1 MLDNIQEIINTI
13 HGLITFIKGVFYS
26 IPSEIFLFSLC
37 ALFILFIIILLF
49 QKKKIRINKTR
60 RDILEE
66 AVFKYD
72 IASGIDKA
80 GFTLLDIF
88 KSLISAEGYYLYLRD
103 EKNDQFILKTV
114 RHKEEIEANI
124 APSYSGLL
132 SFKKEKYIPPLKID
146 LDTLPTTIS
155 IIKQGQIRLLAVP
168 VGDMGW
174 VHMAPIKHV
183 SSIEKAHLSY
193 ASKVLESLLAT
204 TVSLQSLKDQVHTQN
219 ISTTAIQSL
228 SVTAHDFIGKCR
240 MLIDLTTKMIGAAG
254 GEFLVKPEPG
264 NEDLTHAWVNST
276 VFGGSVDIYEKM
288 DRILGNEELQVL
300 TRKDKNFYIVPD
312 NLIKQGVEL
321 VIIVDIPARE
331 NKGIAVFWYNEIPQG
346 ELHRFTGLQLMM
358 KRLADLFDSHNK
370 YKELTKSY
378 LDMLK
383 MMVETIDNLE
393 PYTVGYS
400 EQMARYSGI
409 IAREMNLDESIVE
422 DVILAATLSNIGVL
436 GFSNELL
443 FKTGKYTETEYEK
456 MKLHAEVGA
465 AIVEAT
471 VSNQRVPDYIRYHH
485 ERIDGFGYPA
495 GLKGDDIPIGAR
507 IIAVTQTF
515 LAKINGRR
523 YREPLSFE
531 KAIELIKAA
540 SGTQLDSNAVEA
552 LIRWFKKK
560 QANPELKGAIG
571 KCWEIR
577 CVPASICQ
585 GCPAYKGNDRNCWEH
600 EGVLCQMHGNTC
612 RSCFIY
618 TEYLY
623 RMVPKI

>member
-1 MLDNIQEIINTI
+1 MLDKKQEIINTI
-13 HGLITFIKGVFYS
+13 YGVITFIKGIFYS
-26 IPSEIFLFSLC
+26 IPQEIFLFVLS
-37 ALFILFIIILLF
+37 ALFILLILILLY

-60 RDILEE
+60 RDILEK
-66 AVFKYD
+66 AIFKYD

-80 GFTLLDIF
+80 GFALLDIF

-132 SFKKEKYIPPLKID
+132 SFKKDKYIPPLK
-146 LDTLPTTIS
+146 LESNMLPTTIS
-155 IIKQGQIRLLAVP
+155 IIKQGQISLLAVP
-168 VGDMGW
+168 IGDMGW
-174 VHMAPIKHV
+174 VHIAPIKHV
-183 SSIEKAHLSY
+183 SSIEKEHLSY

-204 TVSLQSLKDQVHTQN
+204 TVSLQSLKEQVHTQS

-228 SVTAHDFIGKCR
+228 SVTAHDFIGKCM

-254 GEFLVKPEPG
+254 GEFLVKAESG
-264 NEDLTHAWVNST
+264 NEDLTHAWANST
-276 VFGGSVDIYEKM
+276 VFGGNVDIYEKLE
-288 DRILGNEELQVL
+288 RLLGNEELQIL
-300 TRKDKNFYIVPD
+300 TRKDKNFYVVPD
-312 NLIKQGVEL
+312 SLKEKAVEM

-346 ELHRFTGLQLMM
+346 DLHRFTGLQLMM

-370 YKELTKSY
+370 YKELTKLY

-400 EQMARYSGI
+400 EQMAFYSGI
-409 IAREMNLDESIVE
+409 IAREMNLDENIVE
-422 DVILAATLSNIGVL
+422 DVVLAATLCNIGVL
-436 GFSNELL
+436 GFSNELI
-443 FKTGKYTETEYEK
+443 FKTGKYSETEYEK

-471 VSNQRVPDYIRYHH
+471 VSNQRIPDYIRYHH
-485 ERIDGFGYPA
+485 ERIDGFGYPS

-507 IIAVTQTF
+507 IIAVAQTF

-540 SGTQLDSNAVEA
+540 SGTQLDTNAVEA

-560 QANPELKGAIG
+560 QANSENNDTIG

-577 CVPASICQ
+577 CVPTSICQ
-585 GCPAYKGNDRNCWEH
+585 GCPAYEGNDRNCWEY

-623 RMVPKI
+623 RMMPKF